1 MLSAILITFCSVIS
15 ADELYK
21 SFKVYKT
28 FMVSSMLTKSPF
40 IVNSFPFGYMET
52 LNLFSNISRCLSSIP
67 HTDIKEAL
75 SLNFTLLSKSLLL
88 IILSPFY
95 KFKISYFYNI
105 LKSYLLSISTK
116 KNMIFFTIIIYS
128 I

>member
-28 FMVSSMLTKSPF
+28 FMVSSIFTKSPF

-52 LNLFSNISRCLSSIP
+52 LNLFSNISRCLSSTP

-88 IILSPFY
+88 IILSPFL
-95 KFKISYFYNI
+95 KNLIS
-105 LKSYLLSISTK
+105 
-116 KNMIFFTIIIYS
+116 FTLIIY
-128 I
+128 

>member
-21 SFKVYKT
+21 SFKVYRT
-28 FMVSSMLTKSPF
+28 FMVSSILTKSPF

-52 LNLFSNISRCLSSIP
+52 LNLFSNISRCLSSTP
-67 HTDIKEAL
+67 HTDIKESL

-88 IILSPFY
+88 IILSPIL
-95 KFKISYFYNI
+95 KNLKIFCFYNI
-105 LKSYLLSISTK
+105 LKSYLLSILTK
-116 KNMIFFTIIIYS
+116 KKYS
-128 I
+128 FLQ

>member
-1 MLSAILITFCSVIS
+1 MLSAIFITFCSVIS

-28 FMVSSMLTKSPF
+28 FTVSSILTRSPF

-67 HTDIKEAL
+67 HIDIKESV
-75 SLNFTLLSKSLLL
+75 SLNLTLLSKIFLL
-88 IILSPFY
+88 IIQNPL
-95 KFKISYFYNI
+95 
-105 LKSYLLSISTK
+105 
-116 KNMIFFTIIIYS
+116 
-128 I
+128 